1 MGKSCAVG
9 CTNHHFK
16 GCGLKFYRFPV
27 DPEWRLKW
35 VAAVDRKNWSPNKHT
50 WLCSTHFVEG
60 YKSNYPTC
68 PDYVLSVFRHLGTPK
83 KKAEQSLLRYHVR
96 KATRKKCAEA
106 QKGHKAAKP
115 RCEKA
120 AGAKQPSERQDIPG
134 TRLLLG
140 FGV

>member
-9 CTNHHFK
+9 CTNHYFK

-68 PDYVLSVFRHLGTPK
+68 PDYVLSVFFTM
-83 KKAEQSLLRYHVR
+83 
-96 KATRKKCAEA
+96 
-106 QKGHKAAKP
+106 
-115 RCEKA
+115 
-120 AGAKQPSERQDIPG
+120 
-134 TRLLLG
+134 
-140 FGV
+140 